1 MFINIFIVLILL
13 TFKKMAVIKSSNL
26 GEGELICKYF
36 DNRFKNN
43 KNVLGVSLGGT
54 GTGKS
59 YRDLRIAE
67 LWYKYH
73 FKKEFP
79 VKNIC
84 FGVLEAMKL
93 LSGGELRKGEIIIF
107 EEAGVNMGSLDF
119 QNKVSRMF
127 NYVLQSFRSMNI
139 GILFNLPYLTM
150 LNKQARMLLHFSME
164 SAGVDPKQK
173 KNYCKTKFHQVNQTT
188 GVIYKKYLRTKVNG
202 KIRKV
207 KKMEYTL
214 PSEYLWKAY
223 ERKKD
228 FFLTTLTDKNVNE
241 LKKAEKDYNEKMK
254 IKPLT
259 QIQKEVYDLTW
270 QGKNPQQIAEMRE
283 RNARSIYDS
292 LKLILKKGYS
302 LPKMKE
308 FP

>member
-1 MFINIFIVLILL
+1 
-13 TFKKMAVIKSSNL
+13 MAVIKSSNL

-36 DNRFKNN
+36 SNRFKNN

-54 GTGKS
+54 GSGKS

-73 FKKEFP
+73 FKEEFP

-93 LSGGELRKGEIIIF
+93 LSSGKLRKGELIIF

-119 QNKVSRMF
+119 QNKVSKMF

-164 SAGVDPKQK
+164 SAGVDPQK
-173 KNYCKTKFHQVNQTT
+173 KLNYCKSKFHQVNQTT

-207 KKMEYTL
+207 KKMSYSM

-223 ERKKD
+223 EQKKD

-270 QGKNPQQIAEMRE
+270 QGKKPQQIAEMRN
-283 RNARSIYDS
+283 RNPSSIYLA
-292 LKLILKKGYS
+292 LKLMRKKGYS

-308 FP
+308 F